1 MRIIRNNS
9 LCHLQVSVVDTRIT
23 SKGGKNSWKITS
35 LALIKLEMAEPATG
49 GPSLPES
56 ICRYDER
63 VQVNPTTSPPKD
75 WICSLLIESATDGKY
90 FGSGLVI
97 HTILMA

>member
-1 MRIIRNNS
+1 MKIIRNNS
-9 LCHLQVSVVDTRIT
+9 LSSPTSFSCRYSSHLQGRQ
-23 SKGGKNSWKITS
+23 NSWKITS

-63 VQVNPTTSPPKD
+63 VQVDPMTSSPNN

-90 FGSGLVI
+90 FGSRFVI

>member
-1 MRIIRNNS
+1 MENHITCFN
-9 LCHLQVSVVDTRIT
+9 QVRDGRTCNGT
-23 SKGGKNSWKITS
+23 
-35 LALIKLEMAEPATG
+35 TG

-63 VQVNPTTSPPKD
+63 VQVDPTTSPPND

-90 FGSGLVI
+90 FGSGFVI